1 VGLLVLLANSSM
13 FFFNEEL
20 IIAFALIVFISI
32 VVSLLRKVFL
42 KAFFSEVKF
51 IYVSFSFLFNIN
63 IKLIS
68 IVKRVVNFLIVKNR
82 YLYGDFL
89 YALVSSYNSYLSIQ
103 KLYLINI
110 VDSFAA
116 DILKTF
122 FVNLLKIRRFKLDVR
137 LLDSIS
143 AFYYRLN
150 FEQKTFNYYKY
161 IC

>member
-1 VGLLVLLANSSM
+1 M

-20 IIAFALIVFISI
+20 IIALALIVFISI

-51 IYVSFSFLFNIN
+51 IYVSFSFLFGLN

-82 YLYGDFL
+82 YLYGEFL
-89 YALVSSYNSYLSIQ
+89 YSLVSSYKSYLSIQ

-110 VDSFAA
+110 VDGFTT

-122 FVNLLKIRRFKLDVR
+122 FVNLLKIRKFKLEVR
-137 LLDSIS
+137 LLDAIS

-150 FEQKTFNYYKY
+150 FEQKISNYYKY